1 MNTLEEYVFSMFP
14 DAVIVERFGLRAQYK
29 IPRNNVKSLALVFSS
44 LEEGKTRNVYV
55 LFFGGVGVGG
65 YGLTQTILC
74 KHYAS
79 LYCICQILYG
89 LTLMGCQWKI
99 LCLVKTTKV
108 FTLWCEQLIN
118 MTFRKKWYKEKQT
131 NWLLSNLSTPG
142 IYTGP
147 YFSSGKRTHDMEE
160 YNFSQSSLEQ
170 VQYYQWCE
178 KKDKL
183 FDSLTLCLY

>member
-1 MNTLEEYVFSMFP
+1 MKNKFGSGYILEVKLKAGIAHETQDSVEQRMNTLEEYVFSMFP

-74 KHYAS
+74 KDYAS

-89 LTLMGCQWKI
+89 LTLMGCQ
-99 LCLVKTTKV
+99 
-108 FTLWCEQLIN
+108 
-118 MTFRKKWYKEKQT
+118 
-131 NWLLSNLSTPG
+131 
-142 IYTGP
+142 
-147 YFSSGKRTHDMEE
+147 
-160 YNFSQSSLEQ
+160 
-170 VQYYQWCE
+170 
-178 KKDKL
+178 
-183 FDSLTLCLY
+183 

>member
-1 MNTLEEYVFSMFP
+1 MKNKFGSGYILEVKLKAGIAHETQDSVEQRMNTLEEYVFSMFP

-89 LTLMGCQWKI
+89 LTLMGCQRKI
-99 LCLVKTTKV
+99 LCLVKTTY
-108 FTLWCEQLIN
+108 Q
-118 MTFRKKWYKEKQT
+118 
-131 NWLLSNLSTPG
+131 G
-142 IYTGP
+142 IYLV
-147 YFSSGKRTHDMEE
+147 M
-160 YNFSQSSLEQ
+160 
-170 VQYYQWCE
+170 
-178 KKDKL
+178 
-183 FDSLTLCLY
+183 

>member
-1 MNTLEEYVFSMFP
+1 MYMSYFLVGWGWGDMVWLKQFFANTMLLYIVYAKYYMVWHLWVVSEKFYVWSKLP
-14 DAVIVERFGLRAQYK
+14 
-29 IPRNNVKSLALVFSS
+29 
-44 LEEGKTRNVYV
+44 
-55 LFFGGVGVGG
+55 
-65 YGLTQTILC
+65 
-74 KHYAS
+74 
-79 LYCICQILYG
+79 
-89 LTLMGCQWKI
+89 
-99 LCLVKTTKV
+99 TKV

-183 FDSLTLCLY
+183 FDSLILCLY